1 MQQLRIAHKL
11 WLSVLTIVVLLV
23 AAMGFAGYRTA
34 KLESESDAASAALA
48 TRVAL
53 ALRWTGL
60 TKCATSLV
68 QVS

>member
-11 WLSVLTIVVLLV
+11 WLSVFTIVVLLV

-34 KLESESDAASAALA
+34 QLESQSDTASAALA